1 MNSLLLTRGNR
12 YAVTQTFRSLTVPG
26 KKKNHT
32 ESHYSDLE
40 IFKTFK
46 TNVKTGTIIKCKF
59 NRKNARSYEMHL

>member
-1 MNSLLLTRGNR
+1 M
-12 YAVTQTFRSLTVPG
+12 TQTFRSLTVPEKK

-59 NRKNARSYEMHL
+59 NRKKNARSYEMHL

>member
-26 KKKNHT
+26 KKKKKNHT

-59 NRKNARSYEMHL
+59 NRKKCSEL

>member
-1 MNSLLLTRGNR
+1 M
-12 YAVTQTFRSLTVPG
+12 TQTFRSLTVPG
-26 KKKNHT
+26 KKKKKNHT

-59 NRKNARSYEMHL
+59 NRKKCSEL